1 MPNKITYTI
10 KTSDGKEH
18 QVSKEN
24 IDKHGIQAYA
34 DAYEGATI
42 RMRDS
47 KKGDYDI
54 PLANYND
61 AKAQGLHAFSWEH
74 LPPKAQP
81 QAKQQVA
88 QKQSTQQV
96 ATTAPGAPMTAA
108 QKAQVLN
115 NANNIIAQSQSDLS
129 RTMRKF
135 DYAKQ
140 NTGLDVKP
148 IKLGENRNVATKK
161 NKNGQTTYLDA
172 EGNRFDDHAQAN
184 FSQTQIEEDEA
195 KRKDLLG
202 YIDKK
207 AMSSVN

>member
-54 PLANYND
+54 PLSNYND

-74 LPPKAQP
+74 KPVVASQNNS
-81 QAKQQVA
+81 QAT
-88 QKQSTQQV
+88 QKQPAPKV
-96 ATTAPGAPMTAA
+96 NTAPGAPMTAA
-108 QKAQVLN
+108 
-115 NANNIIAQSQSDLS
+115 
-129 RTMRKF
+129 
-135 DYAKQ
+135 
-140 NTGLDVKP
+140 
-148 IKLGENRNVATKK
+148 
-161 NKNGQTTYLDA
+161 
-172 EGNRFDDHAQAN
+172 
-184 FSQTQIEEDEA
+184 
-195 KRKDLLG
+195 
-202 YIDKK
+202 
-207 AMSSVN
+207 